1 MFAVQPLLTAAAESR
16 FLRDLQTGVDQ
27 RRVHRVLPF
36 GLQFA
41 RVDGDALRTQLNF
54 QLIGLEQLAGKAPQ
68 IIDCALHSLRRKR
81 RAVAQALQPATAKA
95 LVVAHFF

>member
-1 MFAVQPLLTAAAESR
+1 MYRT
-16 FLRDLQTGVDQ
+16 
-27 RRVHRVLPF
+27 LPF
-36 GLQFA
+36 ALQFA
-41 RVDGDALRTQLNF
+41 WVYGDALRAQLNL